1 MATETKDLAALNEE
15 VKGLRE
21 KSKEVDAL
29 LDVSKKLAENIK
41 KHEAEIKAV
50 GEMSAESKIHYDKL
64 EKQYEQIQADLK
76 GLGEDVGRKYNE
88 ETKVIKEQMDAM
100 ELKLRRRGLLT
111 TSGEVKRFRDH
122 AMESKEFVEY
132 IESGMI
138 QSGKGIKGLPSVEVK
153 SFYRKSSVTGGTE
166 AVDVLGTARP
176 QQIYAE
182 PRYRRIHVRDL
193 MTSIATDAG
202 AVHTLT
208 ETAVAGDGP
217 AVVGEG
223 LDKPEV
229 TMAFDD
235 DLEKMKVIAAYMTVT
250 VQQMLYIPQLMDHI
264 EMRMAQ
270 LIPQE
275 EDEQILKGD
284 NIGVNYNGIL
294 NREGI
299 REYDPDLVGTAEDDT
314 PIDVIRRGMAQQEV
328 FEHVVTGITL
338 HPIDWM
344 KMEIQKGSDKH
355 YIWAMVQTLA
365 GPMLWQ
371 VPVAKTTAMTQGQ
384 FLLGDW
390 QMGARIWDRQQATIR
405 FFEQDGTNVKKNLVT
420 VRGEQFSLLEVM
432 LPGAFLRGNLN
443 GGS

>member
-1 MATETKDLAALNEE
+1 MADTKDLEALNAE

-88 ETKVIKEQMDAM
+88 ETKAIKEQMDAI

-111 TSGEVKRFRDH
+111 TASEVKRFRDH
-122 AMESKEFVEY
+122 AMENKDFVEY
-132 IESGMI
+132 IESGRI
-138 QSGKGIKGLPSVEVK
+138 QNGKGISKVPAVEVK
-153 SFYRKSSVTGGTE
+153 SFYRKSSITGGLD
-166 AVDVLGTARP
+166 AVDVLGTTRG

-182 PRYRRIHVRDL
+182 PRYRRTHVRDL
-193 MTSIATDAG
+193 MTSISTESG
-202 AVHTLT
+202 AIHTLT
-208 ETAVAGDGP
+208 ETEVAGDGP

-229 TMAFDD
+229 TLSFAD
-235 DLEKMKVIAAYMTVT
+235 DLERMKVIAAYMKVT
-250 VQQMLYIPQLMDHI
+250 VQQMLYVPQLMDHI
-264 EMRMAQ
+264 EMRMSQ
-270 LIPQE
+270 LIPHE
-275 EDEQILKGD
+275 EDEQIIKGD
-284 NIGVNYNGIL
+284 GIGTNYYGLL
-294 NREGI
+294 NRDGI
-299 REYDPDLVGTAEDDT
+299 REYDPGLVGSSGDDT
-314 PIDVIRRGMAQQEV
+314 PIDVIRRGIAQQEV
-328 FEHVVTGITL
+328 FEHVVTGVAL

-365 GPMLWQ
+365 GPVLWQ
-371 VPVAKTTAMTQGQ
+371 MPVAKTTAMTLGD

-405 FFEQDGTNVKKNLVT
+405 FFEQDEDNVQKNLVT

-432 LPGAFLRGNLN
+432 IPGAFLRGNLN